1 MRSTRVTP
9 SIAPLERAFLV
20 GITLPR
26 VRREDELQNLSE
38 LELLARSAGAEVVGR
53 TLQSRTRVDG
63 TTFVGKGKIEELAR
77 EIHDRGANL
86 VIFDDDLTPAQ
97 ARNIEKIL
105 EVNVIDRTEL
115 ILDIFAR
122 RARTRQA
129 RIQVEI
135 AQLNYA
141 LPRLRRLWEHL
152 GRQAGGIGTRGP
164 GETQIEVDRRKARD
178 RIASLERELEKIHR
192 GAEERR
198 KRREGLF
205 TVTIVGYTNAGKST
219 LLNRIAGSG
228 VLESDRLFS
237 TLDSTTRRVMS
248 PGGEPFLLTDTIGF
262 IRKLPT
268 HLVDSFKVTLLDVR
282 EADLLLHVADASID
296 RCDEHIAVVNA
307 VLDDVLAKGGR
318 GDAPRRRERSDR
330 SRSQQSR
337 PHRRLRP
344 EERAPRQA
352 PGGGARER
360 RDGRRDGRASRR
372 SSRLTSARS
381 SWRRRFWFPP
391 RTAGPSPSSNGLRRF
406 SRESSRGDEW
416 FSGCG
421 CGSGRS
427 RFSRGKAPFACD
439 SRRPHKPDGI
449 SRLNRSR
456 SPSIVTHGY
465 LRTISARC
473 EARAGLAA
481 LSA

>member
-1 MRSTRVTP
+1 MPST
-9 SIAPLERAFLV
+9 APLERAYLV

-26 VRREDELQNLSE
+26 ARREDEIQNLAE
-38 LELLARSAGAEVVGR
+38 LDLLARSAGAEVVGR

-63 TTFVGKGKIEELAR
+63 TTFVGKGKIEEIAR
-77 EIHDRGANL
+77 EIHDHGANI

-152 GRQAGGIGTRGP
+152 SRQAGGIGTRGP

-178 RIASLERELEKIHR
+178 RIAGLERELEKIHR

-237 TLDSTTRRVMS
+237 TLDSTTRRVIS

-296 RCDEHIAVVNA
+296 RCDEHIGVVNA

-318 GDAPRRRERSDR
+318 GDAVAAS
-330 SRSQQSR
+330 SRVPTVLVLNKIDLIEDS
-337 PHRRLRP
+337 
-344 EERAPRQA
+344 
-352 PGGGARER
+352 
-360 RDGRRDGRASRR
+360 GRRNALRVKHPGAVLASAATGEGTDGLLEIVESHLGKELVEAEVLVSPEDGRAIALVERSAKVLSRKLAGGR
-372 SSRLTSARS
+372 MVFRVRVRKRELAILEREAAVRLRLA
-381 SWRRRFWFPP
+381 
-391 RTAGPSPSSNGLRRF
+391 PSS
-406 SRESSRGDEW
+406 
-416 FSGCG
+416 
-421 CGSGRS
+421 
-427 RFSRGKAPFACD
+427 
-439 SRRPHKPDGI
+439 
-449 SRLNRSR
+449 
-456 SPSIVTHGY
+456 
-465 LRTISARC
+465 
-473 EARAGLAA
+473 
-481 LSA
+481 

>member
-1 MRSTRVTP
+1 MRSTRIVP
-9 SIAPLERAFLV
+9 STAPLERAYLV

-26 VRREDELQNLSE
+26 ARREDEIQNLAE

-63 TTFVGKGKIEELAR
+63 TTFVGSGKIEELAR

-105 EVNVIDRTEL
+105 EINVIDRTEL
-115 ILDIFAR
+115 ILDIFSR

-178 RIASLERELEKIHR
+178 RISSLEKELEKIHR

-237 TLDSTTRRVMS
+237 TLDSTTRRVTG

-296 RCDEHIAVVNA
+296 RCEEHIAVVNA
-307 VLDDVLAKGGR
+307 VLDDVLPKGGA
-318 GDAPRRRERSDR
+318 GAPLASVPSVLVLNKIDLIEDSGRRNALRVKHPEAVLASAATGEGTEELLEIVESRLGKDLVEAEVSVSPEEGRVIALVERS
-330 SRSQQSR
+330 SKVLS
-337 PHRRLRP
+337 RRLAGDRMVFRVRMRKR
-344 EERAPRQA
+344 EIAILEREAA
-352 PGGGARER
+352 V
-360 RDGRRDGRASRR
+360 
-372 SSRLTSARS
+372 RLRLA
-381 SWRRRFWFPP
+381 
-391 RTAGPSPSSNGLRRF
+391 PSS
-406 SRESSRGDEW
+406 
-416 FSGCG
+416 
-421 CGSGRS
+421 
-427 RFSRGKAPFACD
+427 
-439 SRRPHKPDGI
+439 
-449 SRLNRSR
+449 
-456 SPSIVTHGY
+456 
-465 LRTISARC
+465 
-473 EARAGLAA
+473 
-481 LSA
+481 